1 MTSGDY
7 NRWYFYSRFHTKVP
21 WLIIAMIFSLIFN
34 DAALIIIPLFLYMCY
49 GLYKEFIIL
58 TEINNKKN
66 GKK

>member
-1 MTSGDY
+1 MTSEEY
-7 NRWYFYSRFHTKVP
+7 NTRYFYSRFHTKVP
-21 WLIIAMIFSLIFN
+21 WLIIVMIFCLIFN
-34 DAALIIIPLFLYMCY
+34 DAAFAIPLILIYMCY